1 MIEIFR
7 WRKEKEH
14 GKVIGEPKWRIKITN
29 ETLEFETKAKFEKAL
44 KEIINIKEEHEPNK

>member
-14 GKVIGEPKWRIKITN
+14 GKVIGEPKWRIKLVN
-29 ETLEFETKAKFEKAL
+29 ETLEFEKKEDFDKVLLELTKL
-44 KEIINIKEEHEPNK
+44 KEDYEPNK

>member
-7 WRKEKEH
+7 WRIGCGKEQ
-14 GKVIGEPKWRIKITN
+14 PAKWRIKITD

-44 KEIINIKEEHEPNK
+44 KEIITIKEEFEPNK

>member
-7 WRKEKEH
+7 WRKEPHKEDS
-14 GKVIGEPKWRIKITN
+14 KPKWRIKITD

-44 KEIINIKEEHEPNK
+44 KDIINIKEEFEPNK